1 MATQGTGPTY
11 TAMKWSLFAVL
22 FCVAPAPVI
31 VFERF
36 MTGPVIFVAAT
47 AVALIADSLRPAGAG
62 GVETAGYVLVHLA
75 IYLFLYGVLASAAAW
90 ALTAIGN
97 RAVRWIAFA
106 VLAAGC
112 AMVGLAPLY
121 GGAGLHGGAFGTITF
136 FFEVL
141 DRSHFGP
148 HAAVLIY
155 GLAALAALALGAAPA
170 FGWWQRNRARGDP

>member
-62 GVETAGYVLVHLA
+62 GVEITGYVLVHLA